1 MMKKN
6 WFMREKVK
14 NKDDKSEGVYINNE
28 YQMLKLEESVIS
40 TLRKNHI
47 KNEAQYEE

>member
-14 NKDDKSEGVYINNE
+14 NKDDKSEGVYIINNE

-40 TLRKNHI
+40 TSKLPYK
-47 KNEAQYEE
+47 E